1 MIRRLI
7 SFVFLL
13 VVGWLVYTQFYG
25 TEKEQQI
32 GQEVISNGKKTI
44 QSVFS
49 IFQHENDKFQAGAY
63 DDSLEKVGS
72 LLKDLGEKM
81 ENKNQKKELEELI
94 NEKERIEEAD
104 FLEFPLDNRSD
115 PSKRYDV
122 IVCSMVLNCVTTPID
137 RGKMLALLYHQLRPG
152 GLCFFTIP
160 KFCVT
165 KSAFLTHGL
174 FKKMLGQDGVGF
186 TVKSSKESPRIAFFI
201 LERPMVDKERRLDP
215 IFTKEKIRNKGKKFP
230 NQFSVVLKEKHI
242 FRT

>member
-81 ENKNQKKELEELI
+81 ENKDQKKELEELI
-94 NEKERIEEAD
+94 NEKERIEEAVEENKTNKD
-104 FLEFPLDNRSD
+104 STVHVQNKEDL
-115 PSKRYDV
+115 K
-122 IVCSMVLNCVTTPID
+122 VLVKKID
-137 RGKMLALLYHQLRPG
+137 TLLNDL
-152 GLCFFTIP
+152 
-160 KFCVT
+160 
-165 KSAFLTHGL
+165 
-174 FKKMLGQDGVGF
+174 
-186 TVKSSKESPRIAFFI
+186 
-201 LERPMVDKERRLDP
+201 
-215 IFTKEKIRNKGKKFP
+215 
-230 NQFSVVLKEKHI
+230 
-242 FRT
+242 